1 MIKSK
6 IVELGTVFFA
16 SVIVLSLG
24 FIIWEIDQR
33 KEPHA
38 LHKSERLSPYP
49 IKIEKLLHAV
59 YKNNRLTAKIEA
71 DEFKVNPRKFWI
83 FNVKSLNE
91 ATFYNVRLEIYLDNK
106 TYSNAELFSFG
117 KDLLSLSKESLSK
130 KNKYELNRRGQI
142 TRGVIKKG
150 LILKIYKID
159 TLAFMVKAKEAYIDF
174 NTQETRLVGA
184 SIEDLLS
191 KKLIKSSSVIWDNK
205 EKVFKVSGKYIAKTP
220 KGVAS
225 GEGIKVNLDFV
236 VNLL

>member
-6 IVELGTVFFA
+6 IVELGTIFFA

-49 IKIEKLLHAV
+49 IKIKKLLHV
-59 YKNNRLTAKIEA
+59 SYENNRLAAKIEA

-91 ATFYNVRLEIYLDNK
+91 ATFYNVRLAIYLDNE
-106 TYSNAELFSFG
+106 TYSNAELFSFNKG
-117 KDLLSLSKESLSK
+117 LLSFSK
-130 KNKYELNRRGQI
+130 KNKYELIKSGQI

-150 LILKIYKID
+150 LILKIYKVDI
-159 TLAFMVKAKEAYIDF
+159 LSLVVKAKEAYIDL

-205 EKVFKVSGKYIAKTP
+205 EKVFKIPGKYIAKTP

-225 GEGIKVNLDFV
+225 GKGIKVNLDFV